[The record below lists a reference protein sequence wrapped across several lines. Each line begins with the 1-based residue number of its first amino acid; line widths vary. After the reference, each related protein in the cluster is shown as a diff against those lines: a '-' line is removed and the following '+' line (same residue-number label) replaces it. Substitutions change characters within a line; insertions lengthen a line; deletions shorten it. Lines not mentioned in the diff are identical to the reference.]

1 MLRPKKKIS
10 KRELKQDTL
19 VTTYVTVTT
28 FYDTYKKQ
36 ISIGVTA
43 LVVLII
49 ASVVFLKNRTEN
61 NDRAMTQLGEVFQY
75 YDNGQ
80 YQVAIDGVPE
90 RNVAGLKSIVENYGG
105 TTSGHLAR
113 FYLAN
118 AYFQLGN
125 YDEALKN
132 YEDFS
137 SSDELLAVSR
147 LSGIGECYE
156 AKGMHKEA
164 AESFEQAATKY
175 PKDAATAEN
184 LNNAARNFGQA
195 GDKEKAIE
203 LYKRLKKNFPVSSY
217 AREADRF
224 IAELSV

>member
-19 VTTYVTVTT
+19 ITTYVKLTT

-49 ASVVFLKNRTEN
+49 ASVVFLKNRAEN
-61 NDRAMTQLGEVFQY
+61 NDRAMTQLGEVIQF

-90 RNVAGLKSIVENYGG
+90 RNVAGLKAIVDNYGS
-105 TTSGHLAR
+105 TTSGNLAR

-137 SSDELLAVSR
+137 SSEELLSVSR
-147 LSGIGECYE
+147 LAGIGDCYE
-156 AKGMHKEA
+156 AKGMYKEA
-164 AESFEQAATKY
+164 AENFEKASTKHAKNAA
-175 PKDAATAEN
+175 AAEN
-184 LNNAARNFGQA
+184 LNNAARDYGLA

-217 AREADRF
+217 AREADRL